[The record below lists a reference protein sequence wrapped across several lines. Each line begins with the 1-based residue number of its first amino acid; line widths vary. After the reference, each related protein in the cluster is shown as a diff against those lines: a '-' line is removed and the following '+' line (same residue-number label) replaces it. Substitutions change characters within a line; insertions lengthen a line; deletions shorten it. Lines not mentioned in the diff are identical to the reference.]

1 MRRFE
6 KEKMTPLSCTK
17 PSLKTWRLIEFCLV
31 ERADFSQNIG
41 DVNIISLCAG
51 ELCIFLL
58 ENFGVF
64 CRRTLQ

>member
-6 KEKMTPLSCTK
+6 KEKMTPFSCTK
-17 PSLKTWRLIEFCLV
+17 PSLKMRRLIEFCLV

-51 ELCIFLL
+51 ELWSILP
-58 ENFGVF
+58 ENFAVID
-64 CRRTLQ
+64 